1 MTTKNGNSLRF
12 TLNNLTSSAMRVYA
26 LRRVQVA
33 RPERAKVLEANG
45 LISALRH
52 VATDPY
58 RDTQATQLS
67 EVRMW
72 SWENIVCPGDALL
85 TFVARNDKAG
95 ARYTVVAEFVILKG
109 VAGVS
114 I

>member
-1 MTTKNGNSLRF
+1 MKHCNTLQF
-12 TLNNLTSSAMRVYA
+12 TLNNLTSSALRVYA

-58 RDTQATQLS
+58 CDTPAQQLS

-72 SWENIVCPGDALL
+72 S
-85 TFVARNDKAG
+85 
-95 ARYTVVAEFVILKG
+95 
-109 VAGVS
+109 
-114 I
+114 